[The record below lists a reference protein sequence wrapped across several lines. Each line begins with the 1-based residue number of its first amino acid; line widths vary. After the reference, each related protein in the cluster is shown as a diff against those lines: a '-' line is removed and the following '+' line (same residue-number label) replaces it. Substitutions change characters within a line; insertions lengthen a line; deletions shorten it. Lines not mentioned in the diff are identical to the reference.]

1 MILILWGTPCTDF
14 ARDTPLR
21 QEPAHNL
28 PIQQIVKIS
37 PRRPDSDQ
45 PLRYNWLVS
54 SMLTIGLLTG
64 CNTPNKQPSDAASP
78 TASKTP
84 ATTTA
89 ASTDSS
95 PKVVVTHTVLC
106 DLTKQIAA
114 STVNVVCLLAPGSDP
129 HIYKITPADRQSI
142 EDAKLVL
149 YGGYDFEPELIKA
162 IRATSNPASKIAVY
176 EVAVPQPQKFEE
188 DGKST
193 TDPHVWH
200 NAQNGIKI
208 AETIEASLE
217 KLVPAQAATYK
228 QNTQKLTAEIGQ
240 LNTWIKSEIG
250 TIPAAKKVLFTTHD
264 ALGYYSKAYG
274 IPVNALE
281 GLSTE
286 EKPNAARA
294 KELVDKIKKVQV
306 PTIFAELTLNPKLIT
321 TIAREAKVKVSE
333 QEIYAD
339 GLGEVSSPGG
349 TYQKMLVSNT
359 KEIVEGLGG
368 RFTPF
373 VAK

>member
-1 MILILWGTPCTDF
+1 M
-14 ARDTPLR
+14 
-21 QEPAHNL
+21 
-28 PIQQIVKIS
+28 KIS
-37 PRRPDSDQ
+37 PYRANLKQLLHS
-45 PLRYNWLVS
+45 NWLVS
-54 SMLTIGLLTG
+54 SLLTFGLLNG
-64 CNTPNKQPSDAASP
+64 CTTPSTKQPIDPTSP
-78 TASKTP
+78 TVSETP
-84 ATTTA
+84 AATT
-89 ASTDSS
+89 SS
-95 PKVVVTHTVLC
+95 PKVVVTNTILC

-129 HIYKITPADRQSI
+129 HVYKLTPEARQSI

-149 YGGYDFEPELIKA
+149 YGGYDFEPDLIKA
-162 IRATSNPASKIAVY
+162 IKATSNPAPKVAVH
-176 EVAVPQPQKFEE
+176 EVAVPQPQTFEE

-208 AETIEASLE
+208 AETIATSLA
-217 KLVPAQAATYK
+217 KVVPAEAATYN
-228 QNTQKLTAEIGQ
+228 QNAQKLTSEISQ
-240 LNTWIKSEIG
+240 LDTWIKSEIN
-250 TIPAAKKVLFTTHD
+250 TISAAKKVVFTTHD
-264 ALGYYSKAYG
+264 SLGYYSKAYE

-294 KELVDKIKKVQV
+294 RELVSKIKKSQV

-321 TIAREAKVKVSE
+321 AIAQEAKVKVSP

-349 TYQKMLVSNT
+349 NYQNILVSNT
-359 KEIVEGLGG
+359 KTIVEGLGG
-368 RFTPF
+368 KHTPF
-373 VAK
+373 AAK

>member
-1 MILILWGTPCTDF
+1 M
-14 ARDTPLR
+14 
-21 QEPAHNL
+21 
-28 PIQQIVKIS
+28 KIS
-37 PRRPDSDQ
+37 PRRLNSRY
-45 PLRYNWLVS
+45 PLCFNWIGS
-54 SMLTIGLLTG
+54 SLLTLGILTG
-64 CNTPNKQPSDAASP
+64 CTPPTSKQPTDTASP
-78 TASKTP
+78 TASEAP

-89 ASTDSS
+89 ATTASS
-95 PKVVVTHTVLC
+95 PKVVVTNTVLC

-114 STVNVVCLLAPGSDP
+114 STVDVVCLLAPGSDP
-129 HIYKITPADRQSI
+129 HVYKLTPAARQSI

-149 YGGYDFEPELIKA
+149 YGGYNFEPELIKA
-162 IRATSNPASKIAVY
+162 IKATSNPAPKVAVH

-200 NAQNGIKI
+200 NARNGIKI
-208 AETIEASLE
+208 AETIATNLE

-228 QNTQKLTAEIGQ
+228 QNAQKLTAEIGQ
-240 LNTWIKSEIG
+240 LDTWVKSEINS
-250 TIPAAKKVLFTTHD
+250 IPAAKKVLFTTHD

-274 IPVNALE
+274 IPVDALE

-294 KELVDKIKKVQV
+294 KELVGKIKKAKV

-321 TIAREAKVKVSE
+321 AIAQEAKVKVAT

-339 GLGEVSSPGG
+339 GLGEASSPGE

-359 KEIVEGLGG
+359 KAIVEGLGG
-368 RFTPF
+368 KYTPF
-373 VAK
+373 LAK

>member
-1 MILILWGTPCTDF
+1 M
-14 ARDTPLR
+14 
-21 QEPAHNL
+21 
-28 PIQQIVKIS
+28 KIS
-37 PRRPDSDQ
+37 PRRSDSNQ
-45 PLRYNWLVS
+45 PLRHNWLVS
-54 SMLTIGLLTG
+54 SLLTLGLLTG
-64 CNTPNKQPSDAASP
+64 CTTPNKQPTDAASP
-78 TASKTP
+78 TASETP
-84 ATTTA
+84 AATTA
-89 ASTDSS
+89 ANTDSS
-95 PKVVVTHTVLC
+95 PKVIVTNTVLC

-129 HIYKITPADRQSI
+129 HVYKLTPAARQSI

-162 IRATSNPASKIAVY
+162 IKATSNPAPKIAVH
-176 EVAVPQPQKFEE
+176 EVAVPQPQQFEE

-208 AETIEASLE
+208 AETIKANLE
-217 KLVPAQAATYK
+217 KLVPEQAATYK
-228 QNTQKLTAEIGQ
+228 QNTQKLTTEVGQ
-240 LNTWIKSEIG
+240 LDTWIKSQIG
-250 TIPAAKKVLFTTHD
+250 TIPATKKVLFTTHD

-274 IPVNALE
+274 IPVDALE

-294 KELVDKIKKVQV
+294 KELVGKIRKAQV

-321 TIAREAKVKVSE
+321 TIAQEAKVKVAE
-333 QEIYAD
+333 QELYVD
-339 GLGEVSSPGG
+339 GLGEMSSPGG

-359 KEIVEGLGG
+359 KTIVEGLGG
-368 RFTPF
+368 KYTPF
-373 VAK
+373 TAK

>member
-1 MILILWGTPCTDF
+1 MHHQSI
-14 ARDTPLR
+14 
-21 QEPAHNL
+21 HNL
-28 PIQQIVKIS
+28 LIQQIVKIS
-37 PRRPDSDQ
+37 PRRSDSKQ
-45 PLRYNWLVS
+45 PLRRNWLVS
-54 SMLTIGLLTG
+54 SLLTIGLLAG
-64 CNTPNKQPSDAASP
+64 CTTPSSKQPTDAAIP
-78 TASKTP
+78 TASETP
-84 ATTTA
+84 A

-95 PKVVVTHTVLC
+95 PKVVVTNTVLC

-114 STVNVVCLLAPGSDP
+114 STVNVVCLLAAGSDP
-129 HIYKITPADRQSI
+129 HVYKLTPSARQSI

-162 IRATSNPASKIAVY
+162 IKATSNPAPKIAVY

-208 AETIEASLE
+208 AEKIEASLE
-217 KLVPAQAATYK
+217 KVLPAQSATYK
-228 QNTQKLTAEIGQ
+228 QNTQKLTTEIGQ
-240 LNTWIKSEIG
+240 LDTWIKSQVG
-250 TIPAAKKVLFTTHD
+250 TIPVAKKVLFTTHD

-274 IPVNALE
+274 IPVDALE

-294 KELVDKIKKVQV
+294 KELVGKIKKAQV

-321 TIAREAKVKVSE
+321 TIAQEAKVKVSE

-349 TYQKMLVSNT
+349 TYQKMLVANT
-359 KEIVEGLGG
+359 KAIVEGLGG
-368 RFTPF
+368 KFTPF
-373 VAK
+373 IAK

>member
-1 MILILWGTPCTDF
+1 MTIS
-14 ARDTPLR
+14 
-21 QEPAHNL
+21 N
-28 PIQQIVKIS
+28 IS
-37 PRRPDSDQ
+37 PRRADTKH
-45 PLRYNWLVS
+45 PLRNWFVASL
-54 SMLTIGLLTG
+54 LTFGMLTG
-64 CNTPNKQPSDAASP
+64 CTTPTSKQPRETPST
-78 TASKTP
+78 TASADP
-84 ATTTA
+84 AATTS
-89 ASTDSS
+89 ST
-95 PKVVVTHTVLC
+95 PQVVVTNTVLC

-114 STVNVVCLLAPGSDP
+114 NTVNVVCVLAAGSDP
-129 HIYKITPADRQSI
+129 HVYKLTPASRQSI
-142 EDAKLVL
+142 EAAKLVL

-162 IRATSNPASKIAVY
+162 IKATSNPAPKIAVH

-208 AETIEASLE
+208 AETIEANLA
-217 KLVPAQAATYK
+217 KLVPAQAATYQ
-228 QNTQKLTAEIGQ
+228 QNTQKLTSEIGQ
-240 LNTWIKSEIG
+240 LDTWIKSQIN

-274 IPVNALE
+274 IPVDALE

-294 KELVDKIKKVQV
+294 KELVGKIQQARV

-321 TIAREAKVKVSE
+321 AIAQEAKVKLAE

-339 GLGEVSSPGG
+339 GLGEVASPGG
-349 TYQKMLVSNT
+349 TYQKMLISNT
-359 KEIVEGLGG
+359 KTIVEGLGG
-368 RFTPF
+368 KYTPF

>member
-1 MILILWGTPCTDF
+1 M
-14 ARDTPLR
+14 
-21 QEPAHNL
+21 
-28 PIQQIVKIS
+28 KIS
-37 PRRPDSDQ
+37 IGYVNPK
-45 PLRYNWLVS
+45 LLCRYPSPFSIVL
-54 SMLTIGLLTG
+54 MFGLLTG
-64 CNTPNKQPSDAASP
+64 CSKAPDPNQPGAAADPNPSQ
-78 TASKTP
+78 ASSAVAGTK
-84 ATTTA
+84 
-89 ASTDSS
+89 
-95 PKVVVTHTVLC
+95 PKVVVTNTVLC

-114 STVNVVCLLAPGSDP
+114 ETVDVVCLLAAGSDP
-129 HIYKITPADRQSI
+129 HVYKLTPEARQSI
-142 EDAKLVL
+142 EEAKLVL
-149 YGGYDFEPELIKA
+149 YGGYNFEPELIKA
-162 IRATSNPASKIAVY
+162 IKATSNPAPKIAVH

-208 AETIEASLE
+208 AETIEANLE

-228 QNTQKLTAEIGQ
+228 QNTQKLTSEIGQ
-240 LNTWIKSEIG
+240 LNTWIKAEIG

-274 IPVNALE
+274 IPVDALE

-294 KELVDKIKKVQV
+294 KELVIKIKKAQV
-306 PTIFAELTLNPKLIT
+306 PTIYAELTLNPKLIA
-321 TIAREAKVKVSE
+321 TIAQEAKVKVAT

-349 TYQKMLVSNT
+349 TYQKMLASNT
-359 KEIVEGLGG
+359 KTIVEGLGG
-368 RFTPF
+368 KYTPF

>member
-1 MILILWGTPCTDF
+1 M
-14 ARDTPLR
+14 
-21 QEPAHNL
+21 
-28 PIQQIVKIS
+28 KIS
-37 PRRPDSDQ
+37 PRRSDSNQ
-45 PLRYNWLVS
+45 PLRHNWLVS
-54 SMLTIGLLTG
+54 SLLTLGLLTG
-64 CNTPNKQPSDAASP
+64 CSTPNQQPTGAAIP
-78 TASKTP
+78 TARETP
-84 ATTTA
+84 AATTV

-95 PKVVVTHTVLC
+95 PKVVVTNTVLC

-114 STVNVVCLLAPGSDP
+114 STVNVVCMLAPGSDP
-129 HIYKITPADRQSI
+129 HIYKLTPAARQSI
-142 EDAKLVL
+142 EEAKLVL

-162 IRATSNPASKIAVY
+162 IKATSNPAPKIAVH

-200 NAQNGIKI
+200 NTQNGIKI
-208 AETIEASLE
+208 AETIEANLA

-228 QNTQKLTAEIGQ
+228 QNTQKIVAEIGQ
-240 LNTWIKSEIG
+240 IDTWIKAKVA
-250 TIPAAKKVLFTTHD
+250 TIPADKKVLFTTHD
-264 ALGYYSKAYG
+264 ALGYYSKAYK

-281 GLSTE
+281 GLSTQD
-286 EKPNAARA
+286 KPNAAIA
-294 KELVDKIKKVQV
+294 KELVGKIKKAQV

-321 TIAREAKVKVSE
+321 TIAQEAKVKVSE

-359 KEIVEGLGG
+359 KAIVEGLGG
-368 RFTPF
+368 KYTPF
-373 VAK
+373 AAK